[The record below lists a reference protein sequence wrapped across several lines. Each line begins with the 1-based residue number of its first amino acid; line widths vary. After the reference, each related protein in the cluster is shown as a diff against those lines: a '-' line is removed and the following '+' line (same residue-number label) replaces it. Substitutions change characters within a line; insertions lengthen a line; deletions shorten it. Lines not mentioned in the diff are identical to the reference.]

1 MCAPYWAN
9 SNNNNNN
16 KKTLPGN
23 GGNCFYG
30 KRHLWQGDTVQNV
43 NIHIFFDDV
52 GRIVLLMDQCTIVR
66 TIFSRDLDPY

>member
-9 SNNNNNN
+9 SNNNNNNNN

-30 KRHLWQGDTVQNV
+30 KRHLWQGDTV
-43 NIHIFFDDV
+43 
-52 GRIVLLMDQCTIVR
+52 
-66 TIFSRDLDPY
+66 